1 MRNTEREWSDLE
13 KGFGRPVFAIGVNH
27 FRREGEQDQVLLE
40 LIWVWVLDDGEGFG
54 HGECYTVGCVLNGER
69 SRDWEKQ
76 KSFMRRIYILIDGE
90 YIYLIK
96 RKKIRFKKKNDDVE
110 NCGVSKVFGFI
121 YIYR

>member
-1 MRNTEREWSDLE
+1 ME

-54 HGECYTVGCVLNGER
+54 HGECFTVGCVLNGEGSGDR
-69 SRDWEKQ
+69 EKH
-76 KSFMRRIYILIDGE
+76 KSFMRRVYILIDGE

-96 RKKIRFKKKNDDVE
+96 RKKIRLKKMMMWKIVVLAE
-110 NCGVSKVFGFI
+110 ASVLYI
-121 YIYR
+121 YIDYTLPTCGLPLI